1 MEAERTIDSTYEV
14 DSAVASRVV
23 DGETVIVD
31 LGSETYFGL
40 NRVGSVIW
48 EELQR
53 GAPVSEIVTAVTSR
67 FDVSTE
73 QAQTDVRALIRDL
86 EAAGLLRRPA

>member
-1 MEAERTIDSTYEV
+1 MGAERTADSTYEV

-31 LGSETYFGL
+31 LESETYFGL

-48 EELQR
+48 DELQR
-53 GAPVSEIVTAVTSR
+53 RASVAEIVAAVTAR

-73 QAQTDVRALIRDL
+73 LAEADVRTLISDL

>member
-1 MEAERTIDSTYEV
+1 MEAERTIDSSYEI

-23 DGETVIVD
+23 DGETVIVN
-31 LGSETYFGL
+31 LESETYFGL

-48 EELQR
+48 DELQR
-53 GAPVSEIVTAVTSR
+53 RAPVSQIVAAVTSH

-73 QAQTDVRALIRDL
+73 LAEADVRTLIRDL